1 MKIRHFICILAIAL
15 VIIGFAPPVLAAAN
29 QTTDAATN
37 YYNIGVRYLETNDFQ
52 RAIDFFNLAL
62 ASNTTMIRQSDA
74 LLETYKG
81 KARALIHLA
90 LYNDSIQTVEQGLV
104 IYPKDPILWN
114 EKGYALFSLGKN
126 QDAVTAYDSAIGFDA
141 NYTSALINKGQ
152 ALYLLGKYPDSADA
166 YTRADATDPGNS
178 EAAAGLAQAQAA
190 AAAASSTQTTVI
202 ILVIIVIVAAG
213 GIVWF
218 MKFRKPAEEK
228 TPQKKIPEKKTKKAK
243 KK

>member
-15 VIIGFAPPVLAAAN
+15 VIIGFAPPVLAAEN

-37 YYNIGVRYLETNDFQ
+37 YYNIGVRYLANQDYQ
-52 RAIDFFNLAL
+52 RALDFFNLTL
-62 ASNTTMIRQSDA
+62 ASNTTMIQETDG
-74 LLETYKG
+74 LLYTYQG
-81 KARALIHLA
+81 KAYALIQLT
-90 LYNDSIQTVEQGLV
+90 LYDEAIGTSEQGLAL
-104 IYPKDPILWN
+104 YPKDPLLWN
-114 EKGYALFSLGKN
+114 DKGYALFKLGRY

-152 ALYLLGKYPDSADA
+152 ALYLLGKYQDSADA

-190 AAAASSTQTTVI
+190 AATASSTQTTVI

>member
-1 MKIRHFICILAIAL
+1 MKIGHFICILAVAVL
-15 VIIGFAPPVLAAAN
+15 IIGFIQPVLAEGN
-29 QTTDAATN
+29 ETTDAATT
-37 YYNIGVRYLETNDFQ
+37 YYNIGVRYLTTNDFQ

-74 LLETYKG
+74 LLEIYKG
-81 KARALIHLA
+81 KARALIHLTQ
-90 LYNDSIQTVEQGLV
+90 YNDAIQTIEQGLV

-126 QDAVTAYDSAIGFDA
+126 QDAVNSYDTAISFDQ

-152 ALYLLGKYPDSADA
+152 ALYQMGKYQDA
-166 YTRADATDPGNS
+166 VDAFTRADATDPGNS
-178 EAAAGLAQAQAA
+178 VAAEGLAQAQGAA
-190 AAAASSTQTTVI
+190 AAATQTVVVIVGI
-202 ILVIIVIVAAG
+202 ILIVVAG
-213 GIVWF
+213 GIVLY

-228 TPQKKIPEKKTKKAK
+228 TPEKKTKGK

>member
-1 MKIRHFICILAIAL
+1 MKIGHFICILAIAV
-15 VIIGFAPPVLAAAN
+15 VIVGFVPPVLAAGN
-29 QTTDAATN
+29 ETTDAATN
-37 YYNIGVRYLETNDFQ
+37 YYNIGIRYLAAQDYP
-52 RAIDFFNLAL
+52 RALDFFNLTL

-104 IYPKDPILWN
+104 IYPKDPVLWN

-126 QDAVTAYDSAIGFDA
+126 QDAVNAYDTAISFDQ

-152 ALYLLGKYPDSADA
+152 ALFQMGRYQEAAD
-166 YTRADATDPGNS
+166 TFSRADATDPGNS
-178 EAAAGLAQAQAA
+178 VAADGLAQAQAA
-190 AAAASSTQTTVI
+190 AAAASTQTMVI
-202 ILVIIVIVAAG
+202 ILGVIVIVAAG
-213 GIVWF
+213 GIIWYI
-218 MKFRKPAEEK
+218 KFRKPAKEK
-228 TPQKKIPEKKTKKAK
+228 IAEKKTKKAK